1 VATQPTRQPTQPS
14 EPPVIDPDLVPETG
28 VTGRINVN
36 VTGPVATITFTHVRP
51 DPADI
56 FANKKPAA
64 AVTVVRAR
72 IVMPVE
78 GLAGLRNLLNQIIV
92 DTAPSS
98 STAH

>member
-1 VATQPTRQPTQPS
+1 MATQPTQLS
-14 EPPVIDPDLVPETG
+14 EPPVIDPDLVPETW

-64 AVTVVRAR
+64 AVSVVRAR